1 MYYIHFYSSLVQ
13 DTNTVTTPSSS
24 STEELAILPDQ
35 PNYTEEHRK
44 IIAQTTTDDMTH
56 LPSSVV

>member
-1 MYYIHFYSSLVQ
+1 MYYIYFYSSPVQ
-13 DTNTVTTPSSS
+13 DTYTVTTPSS

-35 PNYTEEHRK
+35 PNYTEEHWK